1 MESPQIQR
9 RLKIALVLVFFV
21 MCVEVV
27 GGLMAHS
34 LALLGDAAHMLTDA
48 LALGLSLVALTIAS
62 QPSTRTKTFGYHRVE
77 ILAALANGILLLLM
91 ALGILWEAYHRF
103 MQPQEVHSLVVIS
116 VAAVGLAT
124 NLCVLYFLKDPVH
137 NAHNHDLNL
146 KGAFYHVIGD
156 SLASVAVILGGV
168 AMWITQWY
176 ALDSIIAGVVALV
189 LIWGAQTIIRDSFH
203 ILLEGVPKEINIQ
216 EVKKELTSLPA
227 IRDIHELHVWSIC
240 SNIYALSTHAL
251 VNDQKVNQ
259 VETILKDIES
269 LLKDKFNI
277 THSTVQFE
285 SNPCS
290 VADMACDIKH

>member
-1 MESPQIQR
+1 
-9 RLKIALVLVFFV
+9 AF
-21 MCVEVV
+21 
-27 GGLMAHS
+27 A
-34 LALLGDAAHMLTDA
+34 
-48 LALGLSLVALTIAS
+48 LSLSLMALTIAA

-91 ALGILWEAYHRF
+91 ALGILWEAYRRF
-103 MQPQEVHSLVVIS
+103 TDPQEVHSLIVIA
-116 VAAVGLAT
+116 VATVGLAT
-124 NLCVLYFLKDPVH
+124 NLCVLYFLRDRVH
-137 NAHNHDLNL
+137 NTHNHDLNL

-168 AMWITQWY
+168 AMWMTQWY
-176 ALDSIIAGVVALV
+176 TLDSIIAAVVALV
-189 LIWGAQTIIRDSFH
+189 LIWGAQSIIRDAFH
-203 ILLEGVPKEINIQ
+203 ILLEGVPKGISIQ
-216 EVKKELTSLPA
+216 EVEKELTSIPA
-227 IRDIHELHVWSIC
+227 IKDIHELHVWSIC

-277 THSTVQFE
+277 THSTIQFE

-290 VADMACDIKH
+290 TAGVACDIKH